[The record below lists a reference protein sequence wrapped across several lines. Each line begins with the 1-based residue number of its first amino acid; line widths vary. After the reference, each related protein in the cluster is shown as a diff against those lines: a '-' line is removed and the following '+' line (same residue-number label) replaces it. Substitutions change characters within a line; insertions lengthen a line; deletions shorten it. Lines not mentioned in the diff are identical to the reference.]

1 MENQLK
7 NALRALEEAKCL
19 EQEGQEF
26 YHNAAQRMENI
37 KAKETFLSLAED
49 EAMHQRLIQ
58 RQIDSLTANGQ
69 WVALPETKGAKCDLS
84 QDIFPQGRAGLRKV
98 VKADPT
104 EAEVLITALEF
115 ETKSYDKYRR
125 AAETETDTAAR
136 EMYEFLAGQ
145 ERLHFDLLMTKYES
159 LVHYGGWAD

>member
-1 MENQLK
+1 MENVLK
-7 NALRALEEAKCL
+7 ALEEAKCL
-19 EQEGQEF
+19 ELEGQEF
-26 YHNAAQRMENI
+26 YRGAVQKIDNP

-58 RQIDSLTANGQ
+58 RQIDSLTTKGQ
-69 WVALPETKGAKCDLS
+69 WTNLPETTGTKCDLS
-84 QDIFPQGRAGLRKV
+84 QDIFPQGRAGLEKA
-98 VKADPT
+98 VKAEPT
-104 EAEVLITALEF
+104 EAEILIQALEF

-125 AAETETDTAAR
+125 EAEKTADAAAR
-136 EMYEFLAGQ
+136 EMYEFLASQ